1 MDKVKFVDAF
11 CDRPYDIIVKDSNG
25 NYSYC
30 LSTADKETAI
40 NEATIYLKTY
50 KYVKVVYKPTGEIV
64 WEAGDKFKNDIVTLR
79 KGKLIELNDDYVLE
93 ALQLAIVSNYPRRP
107 PFTSNIIAG
116 DGKSTCKE
124 LIKEK
129 AKGDLIDIEN
139 QLRVLTETVNK
150 LKEILGE

>member
-1 MDKVKFVDAF
+1 MSKIKFVD
-11 CDRPYDIIVKDSNG
+11 DSVNNSYDIII
-25 NYSYC
+25 
-30 LSTADKETAI
+30 LS
-40 NEATIYLKTY
+40 
-50 KYVKVVYKPTGEIV
+50 
-64 WEAGDKFKNDIVTLR
+64 
-79 KGKLIELNDDYVLE
+79 KGKLIEINDDYVLE

-129 AKGDLIDIEN
+129 AKRDLIDIEN

>member
-30 LSTADKETAI
+30 LSTADKEIAI
-40 NEATIYLKTY
+40 NEAAIYLKTY
-50 KYVKVVYKPTGEIV
+50 NYVKVVYKLTGEIV
-64 WEAGDKFKNDIVTLR
+64 WEAGDKLKNRIATLR
-79 KGKLIELNDDYVLE
+79 KGELIQLNDDYILE
-93 ALQLAIVSNYPRRP
+93 PLQLAIVSNYPRYP
-107 PFTSNIIAG
+107 LLSNNIIIG

-139 QLRVLTETVNK
+139 QLRELTEAVNK
-150 LKEILGE
+150 LKEIL

>member
-1 MDKVKFVDAF
+1 MSAIKFFDAF
-11 CDRPYDIIVKDSNG
+11 CDRPYDIIVKDNDG

-30 LSTADKETAI
+30 LSTADKEIAI

-64 WEAGDKFKNDIVTLR
+64 WEAGDKLKSRIATLR
-79 KGKLIELNDDYVLE
+79 KGELIQLNDDYILE
-93 ALQLAIVSNYPRRP
+93 PLQLAIVSNYPKYP
-107 PFTSNIIAG
+107 LLSNNIIIG

-139 QLRVLTETVNK
+139 QLRELTEAVNK

>member
-1 MDKVKFVDAF
+1 MSEIKFFDAF
-11 CDRPYDIIVKDSNG
+11 CDRPYDIIVKDSDG
-25 NYSYC
+25 KYSYC
-30 LSTADKETAI
+30 LSTADKEIAI

-64 WEAGDKFKNDIVTLR
+64 WEAGDKPYNIFTLS
-79 KGKLIELNDDYVLE
+79 KGQLIKLNDDYVLE
-93 ALQLAIVSNYPRRP
+93 TLQLAIVSNYPRHP
-107 PFTSNIIAG
+107 LLANNIIVG

-139 QLRVLTETVNK
+139 QLRELTEAVNK
-150 LKEILGE
+150 FKEILGE